1 MKNRTVTFLLFAILS
16 MVLQNTEVLSQRQNA
31 LSRDEVRINFHSI
44 GKGEPAL
51 VFIHGWSCDKSYWDG
66 QIAAFE
72 KKHRVVTIDLAGHG
86 ESSLERKN
94 YTLQLFGEDVAAV
107 VNKLGLKKV
116 ILIGHSMG
124 GPVIIEAA
132 NRLKGKVIG
141 LIGADTFQNLGETF
155 PEDQMQQFLKPFK
168 ENFVETTKGFVKS
181 MFPPTADQELVE
193 KIADDMSSAPPEVAI
208 SAMENMFRDN
218 GISALK
224 ELDVPIISINCDM
237 YPIKVEENRKHVKSF
252 DVKMMPGSGH
262 FVMLDNPE
270 LFNRLLQDSIN
281 ELFAEK

>member
-16 MVLQNTEVLSQRQNA
+16 LILQSSDALSQRQNV
-31 LSRDEVRINFHSI
+31 LSKDEVRINFHAM
-44 GKGEPAL
+44 GKGEPAF

-66 QIAAFE
+66 QIAAFG
-72 KKHRVVTIDLAGHG
+72 KKYRVVAIDLAGHG

-252 DVKMMPGSGH
+252 DVKMMPGNGH
-262 FVMLDNPE
+262 FVMLDNSE
-270 LFNRLLQDSIN
+270 LFNKLLQDSID
-281 ELFAEK
+281 ELSVGK